1 MAHSPEGGCASVAD
15 RAPFDRFYK
24 SKRWQRCRDAY
35 FASRNGLCE
44 RCLSMGLITP
54 GDEVHHKQRLTLA
67 TLDDPA
73 VALSWDNLE
82 LLCKSCHQ
90 LTHGTKHARRYI
102 VGSSGEIIAR

>member
-1 MAHSPEGGCASVAD
+1 MAD

-54 GDEVHHKQRLTLA
+54 GDEVHHKIHLTLA
-67 TLDDPA
+67 TLDDPS

-90 LTHGTKHARRYI
+90 LEHGTKHKKRYQVSPDGAVI
-102 VGSSGEIIAR
+102 IKEVGN